1 MLNSWKGLLAL
12 EMHEKSAENAPLL
25 PDAVPDVLPDVL
37 PDSTVINSRR
47 GIAPVWHTAVL
58 VVAIVLLSFAGAKS
72 FSAYLDA
79 SHHGNVDRLLTYAHT
94 AGMEALMVV
103 WVWFGLRLRGVPF
116 RSLIGQMPRGVRG
129 VMQDIGVALV
139 FWIASLC
146 VLGTVGA
153 AWLAAEAAIEHRP
166 LVQAGQTVQTSAQQK
181 KTVQDLSVIAPQSGA
196 EVAGW
201 ILLCLFVGFAEEVVF
216 RGYLQQQFTAWAKGA
231 AAAGVVF
238 SALMFGCAHGYEGV
252 RNMVLLAVF
261 GALFSLLAIFRRGLR
276 AGMMAHAWQDLLAG
290 LTLAFLKSRGIL

>member
-1 MLNSWKGLLAL
+1 VLNSWKGLLAL
-12 EMHEKSAENAPLL
+12 EMDEKSAENAPLL
-25 PDAVPDVLPDVL
+25 PDEAV
-37 PDSTVINSRR
+37 IHKRR

-58 VVAIVLLSFAGAKS
+58 VVAVVLLSFAGAKS
-72 FSAYLDA
+72 FTAYLEA
-79 SHHGNVDRLLTYAHT
+79 SHRGNVDRLLTYAHT
-94 AGMEALMVV
+94 AGMEALMVG

-116 RSLIGQMPRGVRG
+116 RSLIGQMPRGMRG
-129 VMQDIGVALV
+129 VMQDFGVALV

-153 AWLAAEAAIEHRP
+153 VWVTAEAAIEHRS
-166 LVQAGQTVQTSAQQK
+166 LMQTSHGMQPSAQQK
-181 KTVQDLSVIAPQSGA
+181 KSVQDLSVIAPQSGV

-201 ILLCLFVGFAEEVVF
+201 IALCLFVGFAEEVIF

-261 GALFSLLAIFRRGLR
+261 GVLFSLLAIFRRGLR

-290 LTLAFLKSRGIL
+290 LTLAFLKSRGVL